1 MFSFIVRRLLIMI
14 PMMLVVSIVC
24 FAVVELQPGD
34 YASQFL
40 NNPDISAEQIRVIRE
55 QLSLDKSPPE
65 RYLMW
70 IGGIVGRG
78 DFGWSF
84 AYKRPVT
91 DLIGERMGWTIAIAL
106 LAIAFQWLLAIPLG
120 VYSATKPRSAGDYTL
135 TGLAFLG
142 ISIPDFF
149 LAILILFGLV
159 SLGATSVGGLFSNE
173 FVGAPWSLAKFLDLL
188 GHIWAP
194 IIVVGTAGVA
204 GLMRVMRGNYLD
216 VVGSPFVESLRARG
230 LPERKVRR
238 RILKNAINPM
248 VSIAGMQLPEVFS
261 GTITA
266 SIVLGLPTMGPFFY
280 EALLNGD
287 SYLVMAF
294 LMLIALITQ
303 VGNLLADVAL
313 AVLDPRIRMS

>member
-1 MFSFIVRRLLIMI
+1 MLSFIVRRMLIII
-14 PMMLVVSIVC
+14 PMMLVVSVVC
-24 FAVVELQPGD
+24 FVVVELQPGD

-55 QLSLDKSPPE
+55 QLSLDKSPAE
-65 RYLMW
+65 RYAMW
-70 IGGIVGRG
+70 IGGILGRG

-84 AYKRPVT
+84 AYKRPVV
-91 DLIGERMGWTIAIAL
+91 DLIGERMGWTIGIAL
-106 LAIAFQWLLAIPLG
+106 LAVAFQWLLAVPLG
-120 VYSATKPRSAGDYTL
+120 VYSATHPRSAGDYAL
-135 TGLAFLG
+135 TGVAFLG

-159 SLGATSVGGLFSNE
+159 SLGATSVGGLFSKE
-173 FVGAPWSLAKFLDLL
+173 FVGAPWSFAKFLDLC

-194 IIVVGTAGVA
+194 VLVVGAAGVA
-204 GLMRVMRGNYLD
+204 SLLRIMRGNYLD
-216 VVGSPFVESLRARG
+216 AVGAPFVESLRARG
-230 LPERKVRR
+230 LSERKVRSR
-238 RILKNAINPM
+238 VLKNALNPM

-287 SYLVMAF
+287 QYLVMAF
-294 LMLIALITQ
+294 LMLIAFITQ

-313 AVLDPRIRMS
+313 ALLDPRIRMS

>member
-1 MFSFIVRRLLIMI
+1 MFSFILRRLLVMV
-14 PMMLVVSIVC
+14 PMMLVVSVVC

-40 NNPDISAEQIRVIRE
+40 NNPDISLEQIRVIRE
-55 QLSLDKSPPE
+55 QLSLDKSPAE
-65 RYLMW
+65 RYLAWM
-70 IGGIVGRG
+70 GGILTKG

-84 AYKRPVT
+84 AYKRPVVQ
-91 DLIGERMGWTIAIAL
+91 LIGERMGWTMVIAL
-106 LAIAFQWLLAIPLG
+106 LAVAFQWLLAVPLG
-120 VYSATKPRSAGDYTL
+120 VYSATRPRSPGDYAL
-135 TGLAFLG
+135 TGAAFLG

-159 SLGATSVGGLFSNE
+159 SAGATSVGGLFSKE

-188 GHIWAP
+188 AHIWAP
-194 IIVVGTAGVA
+194 ILVVGAAGVA
-204 GLMRVMRGNYLD
+204 SLMRVMRGNYLD
-216 VVGSPFVESLRARG
+216 ASGAPFVESLRARG
-230 LPERKVRR
+230 LPERKVRAR
-238 RILKNAINPM
+238 VLKNAINPM

-287 SYLVMAF
+287 QYLVMAF
-294 LMLIALITQ
+294 LMLIAFITQ
-303 VGNLLADVAL
+303 AGNLLADVAL
-313 AVLDPRIRMS
+313 ALLDPRIRMS